1 MQTYL
6 KEAAVAPLR
15 VIIGD
20 GDRDSRRAMR
30 DRLQEGGVTVIAEA
44 ATGRETL
51 ELSVFYKPDVVLVE
65 TLLPD
70 SDGVT
75 VTRELTARIPSTAV
89 VLLSETEDP
98 ELGLMALRAG
108 AQGFL
113 GRDIGLNALPRALKA
128 AAHGEAVISRRL
140 TMRIIDGMRRVR
152 EDGAGLRPVRS
163 RLTSRE
169 WEVLDLLCEQ
179 LSTDEIADTLVLSPE
194 TVRSHIKN
202 LLRKLGVRSRREAV
216 EQARRLRSQMI
227 TVERPAA

>member
-6 KEAAVAPLR
+6 KEAAAAPLR

-70 SDGVT
+70 TDGVT
-75 VTRELTARIPSTAV
+75 VTRELTARIPGTAV

-113 GRDIGLNALPRALKA
+113 GRDLGLNALPRALRA
-128 AAHGEAVISRRL
+128 AHHGEAVISRRL

>member
-1 MQTYL
+1 MKTYL
-6 KEAAVAPLR
+6 KEAAIAPLR

-30 DRLQEGGVTVIAEA
+30 DRLQQGGVTVIAEA

-75 VTRELTARIPSTAV
+75 VTRELCARIPGTAV
-89 VLLSETEDP
+89 VLLSETED
-98 ELGLMALRAG
+98 
-108 AQGFL
+108 
-113 GRDIGLNALPRALKA
+113 RDLGLNALPRALRA
-128 AAHGEAVISRRL
+128 AHHGEAVISRRL

>member
-6 KEAAVAPLR
+6 KEAAAAPLR

-30 DRLQEGGVTVIAEA
+30 DRLQDGGVTVIAEA

-70 SDGVT
+70 TDGVT
-75 VTRELTARIPSTAV
+75 VTRELTARIPGTAV

>member
-70 SDGVT
+70 TDGVT

>member
-1 MQTYL
+1 MKTYL

-75 VTRELTARIPSTAV
+75 VTRELCARIPDTAV

-113 GRDIGLNALPRALKA
+113 GRDLGLNALPRALR
-128 AAHGEAVISRRL
+128 AAHDGEAVISRRL

>member
-6 KEAAVAPLR
+6 KEAAQAPLR

-20 GDRDSRRAMR
+20 GDRESRRAMR
-30 DRLQEGGVTVIAEA
+30 DRLQNGGVTVIAEA

-75 VTRELTARIPSTAV
+75 VTRELCARIPGTAV

-113 GRDIGLNALPRALKA
+113 GRDIGLGALPRALRA
-128 AAHGEAVISRRL
+128 ASDGEAVISRRL

>member
-1 MQTYL
+1 MKTYL

-75 VTRELTARIPSTAV
+75 VTRELCARIPGTAV

-113 GRDIGLNALPRALKA
+113 GRDLGLSSLPRALRA
-128 AAHGEAVISRRL
+128 AHHGEAVISRRL

>member
-1 MQTYL
+1 
-6 KEAAVAPLR
+6 
-15 VIIGD
+15 
-20 GDRDSRRAMR
+20 MR

-70 SDGVT
+70 TDGVT
-75 VTRELTARIPSTAV
+75 VTRELTARIPGTAV